1 MFERCQLI
9 YPGDQ
14 QERCK
19 SDATLQIQ
27 NVRVERVHATG
38 TEHADC
44 LQTQGGLG
52 ALRID
57 RFSCTT
63 QLQGIF
69 LKIESG
75 LRVGP
80 TDMRNV
86 NIAGAG
92 GKYLFWQETT
102 SVGPIALSNVWIKGN
117 DPSWADFGMWVW
129 PNKNAEAQSDS
140 TRRAVVSSDG
150 SYLTFQ
156 NSNISGRINKG
167 VPPNGDFTPRSVV
180 GLSYTSPGYG

>member
-1 MFERCQLI
+1 M
-9 YPGDQ
+9 
-14 QERCK
+14 
-19 SDATLQIQ
+19 
-27 NVRVERVHATG
+27 
-38 TEHADC
+38 
-44 LQTQGGLG
+44 
-52 ALRID
+52 
-57 RFSCTT
+57 
-63 QLQGIF
+63 
-69 LKIESG
+69 KIESG

-80 TDMRNV
+80 ADIRNV
-86 NIAGAG
+86 NINGAG

-129 PNKNAEAQSDS
+129 PNKNAEGQSDS

-167 VPPNGDFTPRSVV
+167 TPPNGDFTPRSAV